1 MMPRK
6 EYARHRWS
14 VATAVVALV
23 LALALPAPAVADGG
37 PILTDPQLWARL
49 KEGQQTA
56 VIQLG
61 SGNTAHIDLFVTMLD
76 ESVQS
81 HEVTFFVPL
90 GKESAQF
97 HTVEETSIQ
106 FDESVTKP
114 LDAILRAEVE
124 RQATYKTN
132 VRGSLLLGTLF
143 INGGWTWP
151 LWLAWVLSGCSAAGM
166 PAPIATYE
174 TASSQVSIYG
184 VNEDTDLQMLIQ
196 TTGLSPAVQETLSRL
211 RGQQIAVV
219 TLQTQPVPEGGSP
232 GGGLTGQPGLH
243 LSWQTALATDSR
255 TERGME
261 YRSAQA
267 SYAYP
272 LGTGSAWAHP
282 IEVTRIYVTAPAG
295 LDFVTHYPE
304 LGENLS
310 GYTAG
315 GWSSRSMPRIQRA
328 TGAAYAVEEAVDAV
342 SGHIWR
348 VTYQQSNSA
357 EDLVIT
363 GLPASSPRTLAALQQ
378 QRLDGVA
385 GVLTW
390 LFAPLAALAVWLAVW
405 RYVMR
410 RLLKVEYGW
419 RQRRFWLEAL
429 GWALLYPLTN
439 GVTLLAGLLLTVFTA
454 GVGMFVAAPIL
465 LITALGGISIF
476 FFARNRA
483 RALGI
488 RRRQAAMAYI
498 TAMVMANAIFLSFAI
513 FYLAL
518 LGA

>member
-1 MMPRK
+1 MMGRDNM
-6 EYARHRWS
+6 RHVWCC
-14 VATAVVALV
+14 VTAVWALVLV
-23 LALALPAPAVADGG
+23 LALPVPAVADGG
-37 PILTDPQLWARL
+37 PILSDPQIWALL

-56 VIQLG
+56 VINLG

-76 ESVQS
+76 ESGQS

-90 GKESAQF
+90 GKESSQF
-97 HTVEETSIQ
+97 HTVEETSRE

-143 INGGWTWP
+143 INGGWAWP
-151 LWLAWVLSGCSAAGM
+151 IWLLWVLSGCGVAGM

-174 TASSQVSIYG
+174 TASSLVLIYG
-184 VNEDTDLQMLIQ
+184 VNQDTDLQTLIQ

-219 TLQTQPVPEGGSP
+219 TLQTQPVPEGGSS
-232 GGGLTGQPGLH
+232 GGGPTGQPGLH
-243 LSWQTALATDSR
+243 LSWQTTLASDSR

-272 LGTGSAWAHP
+272 LGTGSAWSHP
-282 IEVTRIYVTAPAG
+282 IETTRIYVRAPLG
-295 LDFVTHYPE
+295 LDFVTQYPK
-304 LGENLS
+304 LGEDLS
-310 GYTAG
+310 GYTGG

-328 TGAAYAVEEAVDAV
+328 TGAAYAVEEAVHAV
-342 SGHIWR
+342 SGHVWR
-348 VTYQQSNSA
+348 VTYRQSNSA

-363 GLPASSPRTLAALQQ
+363 SLAGTSARTLAALQRQ
-378 QRLDGVA
+378 ALERAVGALS
-385 GVLTW
+385 W
-390 LFAPLAALAVWLAVW
+390 LFAPLVALALWLGVW

-410 RLLKVEYGW
+410 RLLNVEYQW
-419 RQRRFWLEAL
+419 RDRRLWVEAL
-429 GWALLYPLTN
+429 GWALVYPLTN
-439 GVTLLAGLLLTVFTA
+439 GVTLVAGVILTALTA
-454 GVGMFVAAPIL
+454 GVAIAVAAPIL
-465 LITALGGISIF
+465 LITALAGISIF

-483 RALGI
+483 RELGVS
-488 RRRQAAMAYI
+488 RKRAAMAYI
-498 TAMVMANAIFLSFAI
+498 TAMVMANALFLGFGI

-518 LGA
+518 LRA

>member
-1 MMPRK
+1 
-6 EYARHRWS
+6 
-14 VATAVVALV
+14 
-23 LALALPAPAVADGG
+23 VADGG
-37 PILTDPQLWARL
+37 PILSDPQLWSLL

-56 VIQLG
+56 VINLG

-76 ESVQS
+76 ESGQS

-90 GKESAQF
+90 GKNPVQF
-97 HTVEETSIQ
+97 RTVEETSRE
-106 FDESVTKP
+106 FDESVTQP
-114 LDAILRAEVE
+114 LDNILRAEVE

-132 VRGSLLLGTLF
+132 VRGSLLLGTLL
-143 INGGWTWP
+143 INGGWSWP
-151 LWLAWVLSGCSAAGM
+151 VWLLWVLSGCGVAGM
-166 PAPIATYE
+166 PTPIATYE

-184 VNEDTDLQMLIQ
+184 VDQDTDLQMLIE

-219 TLQTQPVPEGGSP
+219 TLQTQPSPQGGSP

-267 SYAYP
+267 TYAYP

-282 IEVTRIYVTAPAG
+282 IELTRIYVAAPPG

-304 LGENLS
+304 LGEDLS

-328 TGAAYAVEEAVDAV
+328 TGAAYAVEEAVDAG
-342 SGHIWR
+342 SGHVWR
-348 VTYQQSNSA
+348 VTYRQSNSA
-357 EDLVIT
+357 EDLLIT
-363 GLPASSPRTLAALQQ
+363 SLPASSQRTLAVLQRQ
-378 QRLDGVA
+378 HLEGVA
-385 GVLTW
+385 GALSW
-390 LFAPLAALAVWLAVW
+390 LFAPLAALVVWLAVW

-410 RLLKVEYGW
+410 RLLKVEYRW
-419 RQRRFWLEAL
+419 RERRFWVEAL

-439 GVTLLAGLLLTVFTA
+439 GVTLLAGVVLTVFTA

-483 RALGI
+483 QALGVS
-488 RRRQAAMAYI
+488 RRRAARAYI
-498 TAMVMANAIFLSFAI
+498 TAVVMANALFLSFGI